1 MSADGPDQGGD
12 DSAFGRERGSGGD
25 AERSTFRYGRAAS
38 QRLQKVL
45 AHAGVASRRASEE
58 LIAAGRVTVNGR
70 VVTELGTCVRPG
82 VDELCVDGQPLDLRV
97 HQRYYLLYKPPG
109 HLSTVSDTRG
119 RRTARDLVPSRERL
133 FPVGRLDLD
142 SEGLLLF
149 TNDGELTQRLTH
161 PRYEHEKE
169 YLVLVRGV
177 VGEAIVNRMRRGI
190 LLEEEGATARAR
202 VRTHA
207 RGWTWRD
214 QHLPKG
220 GQWVTVVLR
229 EGRKRQIRRMFE
241 ATGVEVLRLI
251 RVRMGPLTLGALQ
264 PGQGRWLGEREA
276 RELRRSVGL

>member
-1 MSADGPDQGGD
+1 MPADAPGQEG
-12 DSAFGRERGSGGD
+12 E
-25 AERSTFRYGRAAS
+25 
-38 QRLQKVL
+38 RLQKVL

-58 LIAAGRVTVNGR
+58 LIAAGRVTVNGQ
-70 VVTELGTCVRPG
+70 VVTELGTRVRPG
-82 VDELCVDGQPLDLRV
+82 VDEIRVDGRPIDLRV
-97 HQRYYLLYKPPG
+97 RHHYYLLYKPPG
-109 HLSTVSDTRG
+109 YLSSVSDARG
-119 RRTARDLVPSRERL
+119 RRTARDLVPTRERL

-149 TNDGELTQRLTH
+149 TNDGELAQRLTH

-169 YLVLVRGV
+169 YLVLVRGL

-190 LLEEEGATARAR
+190 LLEEEGVTARAR
-202 VRTHA
+202 VRTHV

-214 QHLPKG
+214 QPLSKG
-220 GQWVTVVLR
+220 SQWVTVMLR

-251 RVRMGPLTLGALQ
+251 RVRMGPLTLGSLQ
-264 PGQGRWLGEREA
+264 PGQGRWLGERDS